1 MDDFMKKILVKIADL
16 LKSLFLN
23 GLLIILPMT
32 LTILLFKAS
41 FKLVKGWLAPL
52 ATYLPASISN
62 IPHAEFLVVLS
73 SILLI
78 GMVVKFLVLRP
89 FIHMIEEQ
97 FLMRIPLV
105 RPVYSGIKQLVDAF
119 TKKDQSS
126 LNTVVLLEFPSSG
139 IHSIGFLTGEFPKVV
154 SPQDGQQ
161 YFNIYVP
168 TTPNPTTGFFVLL
181 PSNKFTIIDLTRQE
195 AMSLIISGG
204 IIKPERYL

>member
-1 MDDFMKKILVKIADL
+1 MKKILVKIADL

-41 FKLVKGWLAPL
+41 FKLVKSWLAPL
-52 ATYLPASISN
+52 ANYMPECLLH
-62 IPHAEFLVVLS
+62 IPHAEFLVVFS
-73 SILLI
+73 SILLLGSI
-78 GMVVKFLVLRP
+78 VKFFVLKP
-89 FIHMIEEQ
+89 FIHLIEEQ

-126 LNTVVLLEFPSSG
+126 LNTVVLLEFPSAG

-154 SPQDGQQ
+154 SPQDGKQ

-181 PSNKFTIIDLTRQE
+181 PDDKFTVIDLTRQE

>member
-1 MDDFMKKILVKIADL
+1 MKNILVKIIDFL
-16 LKSLFLN
+16 RSLFLN

-32 LTILLFKAS
+32 LTILLFKTS

-52 ATYLPASISN
+52 TTYLPASILA
-62 IPHAEFLVVLS
+62 IPHSEFIVVLG

-78 GMVVKFLVLRP
+78 GLVVKFLVLKP

-97 FLMRIPLV
+97 FVMRIPLV
-105 RPVYSGIKQLVDAF
+105 RPVYSGIKQLVGAF
-119 TKKDQSS
+119 TSKDQSS
-126 LNTVVLLEFPSSG
+126 LNTVVILEFPSAG

-154 SPQDGQQ
+154 SPQDGKQ

-181 PSNKFTIIDLTRQE
+181 PSEKFTIIDLTRQE

-204 IIKPERYL
+204 IIKPERHL

>member
-1 MDDFMKKILVKIADL
+1 MKKILVKIADL

-41 FKLVKGWLAPL
+41 FKLVKSWLAPL
-52 ATYLPASISN
+52 ANYMPECLLH
-62 IPHAEFLVVLS
+62 IPHAEFLVVFS
-73 SILLI
+73 SILLLGSI
-78 GMVVKFLVLRP
+78 VKFFVLRP
-89 FIHMIEEQ
+89 FIHLIEEQ

-126 LNTVVLLEFPSSG
+126 LNTVVLLEFPSAG

-154 SPQDGQQ
+154 SPQDGKQ

-181 PSNKFTIIDLTRQE
+181 PDDKFTVIDLTRQE

>member
-1 MDDFMKKILVKIADL
+1 MKKILVKIADL

-41 FKLVKGWLAPL
+41 FKLVKSWLAPL
-52 ATYLPASISN
+52 ANYMPQCLVN
-62 IPHAEFLVVLS
+62 IPHAEFLVVFG

-78 GMVVKFLVLRP
+78 GAIVKFFVLKP
-89 FIHMIEEQ
+89 FIHLIEEQ

-105 RPVYSGIKQLVDAF
+105 RPVYSGIKQLVGAF

-126 LNTVVLLEFPSSG
+126 LNTVVLLEFPSAG

-154 SPQDGQQ
+154 SPQDGKQ

-181 PSNKFTIIDLTRQE
+181 PENKFTIIDLTRQE